1 MKVDILHQP
10 SMAIAQVFLGEEE
23 ELLAQAGALIAMK
36 GNIQI
41 HTILRRGREGK
52 SGEKKTSRSL
62 FLNSFKAGAQG
73 GELYLAPSLIGSLGI
88 YTISQHKLV
97 LRLSAYLASSKTLEI
112 FLGFRDFKT
121 DAKSKSSLQT
131 ATWLNLVGDGTVIVA
146 AFGKLYD
153 IDLEDEGEYI
163 VNIEHIVAFESS
175 LKVRVLSP
183 SVPLW
188 QFWQPK
194 QEILCHFKGQGKII
208 CQSHR
213 PRAFAKQLGQD
224 LHLKNFKLYRS

>member
-1 MKVDILHQP
+1 MEK
-10 SMAIAQVFLGEEE
+10 
-23 ELLAQAGALIAMK
+23 
-36 GNIQI
+36 
-41 HTILRRGREGK
+41 
-52 SGEKKTSRSL
+52 KKTSRSL
-62 FLNSFKAGAQG
+62 FLNSFKADAQG

-88 YTISQHKLV
+88 YQVSQHKLV
-97 LRLSAYLASSKTLEI
+97 LRLSAYLASSKALEI

-146 AFGKLYD
+146 AFGKIYD

-163 VNIEHIVAFESS
+163 VNIENIVAFESS
-175 LKVRVLSP
+175 LKIRVLSP
-183 SVPLW
+183 PVSLW

-194 QEILCHFKGQGKII
+194 REILCHFKGQGKII